1 MHTCK
6 SGVAREFLSGTAQH
20 EHAGAAL
27 PVRVTIHSCDPPPEP
42 VPLRHGTAGHDE
54 DGQMVLLL
62 DRDRYLDFMHW
73 QLRHIAD
80 VVKRTGGA
88 EPDAAPVS
96 GGSREVHSCT

>member
-6 SGVAREFLSGTAQH
+6 SGVARESLSGTAQH
-20 EHAGAAL
+20 EHAGAPL
-27 PVRVTIHSCDPPPEP
+27 PVRARHSSDPSPEP
-42 VPLRHGTAGHDE
+42 VPLRHGQPGHDE

-80 VVKRTGGA
+80 VVKRTGGP

-96 GGSREVHSCT
+96 GGNREVHSCA